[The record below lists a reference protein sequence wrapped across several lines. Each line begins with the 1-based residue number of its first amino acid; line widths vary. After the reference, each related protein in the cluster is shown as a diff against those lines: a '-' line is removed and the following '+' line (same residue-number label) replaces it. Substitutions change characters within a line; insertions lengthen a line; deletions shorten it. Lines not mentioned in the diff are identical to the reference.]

1 MNSFSRLNV
10 IIGWLMFAIALVVY
24 TLTLEPSVSLWDCGE
39 FASAAYKLQ
48 VVHPPG
54 APLFLMIGR
63 LFALM
68 AKSPDQVGFWVNM
81 LTAVSSAG
89 CVMFTYWITVM
100 FAEKLVSPENAQR
113 NTLIFSAGIVAAL
126 TNTFLDSFWFSAVEA
141 EVYAMSSF
149 FTSLTF
155 WALLRWYKSEE
166 SEGVDRWIV
175 FIGFLIGLALGTH
188 MLNLLVI
195 PTVCLAYYF
204 KKYTVS
210 PKGIFMALIGSAVAL
225 GFVMKIIY
233 PGIPWLLANM
243 DKLFVNGFSM
253 PFYSGSIFAIA
264 LVFAA
269 IIYLLVWSHK
279 KGSHNWNVIF
289 LTMGFI
295 IFGYSSYAMVIIRS
309 MANPAIDMNNP
320 EDPFKFYGYITRE
333 QYGDRPLLYGPYFN
347 APATGQKDKGRRF
360 FKAKD
365 RYEEGDENIETLF
378 EPYDMDG
385 DGRAENY
392 NTIFPRMGSMEQRH
406 ARGYRSNSGMDDVQN
421 RIDELQ
427 NSGKAM
433 TEQDKQEMQA
443 LEYETPTFGN
453 NLKYFFTHQI
463 RYMYMR
469 YFAWNFI
476 GRLND
481 QQAVSGNSKVDGNWY
496 SGIPFIDNLNVGP
509 MKDLPEYYQN
519 QKAKN
524 AFFFLPLILGILGLV
539 LQYGKKKHD
548 FWLVMT
554 MFIFTGLLIIVY
566 TNQPPS
572 EPRERDYAVVGSF
585 QIFCIWIGLG
595 VISLA
600 EILKK
605 YLKGASAIG
614 AAALSIVLVPI
625 NMGYQNWDDHDRS
638 GRYIGID
645 MAKNFLE
652 PLEQNA
658 VLFCNGDNDTY
669 PLWYAQNVEG
679 IRTDVRII
687 NQSLLPTDWY
697 SMILKDTVYKS
708 APLPLSWA
716 KEDLQTGAFESPYGI
731 TINAAAYPQR
741 RELSQIIKEMQDAKK
756 RNGGETKGI
765 EWNGNKFFIKV
776 DKAAVIAAGVVAPSE
791 ANLIE
796 DTISV
801 DITSGRL
808 SKGDLVMYDL
818 IATVAKEGWKRPIYF
833 TSVSGY
839 DFAFMN
845 NYLQLEGLVYRFVPI
860 KGGSDR
866 GQPIRIQE
874 FKLYNN
880 LTNRFKYYNM
890 KEKKNFFLDD
900 KAAYVPN
907 DLQQMSLLLANFYI
921 ERINGLEQIG
931 KDIKNGYSMM
941 TAGGRD
947 VQVPMA
953 QVPSPLRG
961 YANAIAYYEAF
972 KDSIPN
978 YKTRGVK
985 VLNHILTEIPE
996 SVMPLRREYR
1006 TEYGIALLQ
1015 LGDEKKAKEVLDAS
1029 VKENIQFAKFF
1040 KKLAEG
1046 QEGNGVFERELS
1058 NSQYFINRAVEFATS
1073 KNKMAW
1079 AADYKRQSAGLF

>member
-10 IIGWLMFAIALVVY
+10 IMGWLMFAISLVVY

-63 LFALM
+63 IFSLFA
-68 AKSPDQVGFWVNM
+68 STPENVGFWVNM
-81 LTAVSSAG
+81 LSAVSSAG
-89 CVMFTYWITVM
+89 CVMFTFWITTM
-100 FAEKLVSPENAQR
+100 FANKLVSDENK
-113 NTLIFSAGIVAAL
+113 NKTILVIGAGIVAAL

-155 WALLRWYKSEE
+155 WALLRWYTSDDSKI
-166 SEGVDRWIV
+166 VDRWIV
-175 FIGFLIGLALGTH
+175 FIGFMIGLALGTH

-204 KKYTVS
+204 KKYKVT
-210 PKGIFMALIGSAVAL
+210 PKGVLMALIGSGVAL

-233 PGIPWLLANM
+233 PGIPWLLANL
-243 DKLFVNGFSM
+243 DKMFVNGFGL
-253 PFYSGSIFAIA
+253 PFYSGAIVA
-264 LVFAA
+264 IGLIVAA
-269 IIYLLVWSHK
+269 IVYLLIWSHK
-279 KGSHNWNVIF
+279 KGSHNLNVII
-289 LTMGFI
+289 LSAGFI
-295 IFGYSSYAMVIIRS
+295 IFGYSSYAMVVIRS

-347 APATGQKDKGRRF
+347 APATGQKEKPRRY
-360 FKAKD
+360 FKSKD

-378 EPYDMDG
+378 EPMDIDG
-385 DGRAENY
+385 DGRAENF

-406 ARGYRSNSGMDDVQN
+406 FRGYREMSGMDEVQG

-427 NSGKAM
+427 NSGRAL
-433 TEQDKQEMQA
+433 TEQEKAEIQM
-443 LEYETPTFGN
+443 LEYTAPSFGN
-453 NLKYFFTHQI
+453 NMKFFFTHQI
-463 RYMYMR
+463 RYMYLR

-476 GRLND
+476 GRMND
-481 QQAVSGNSKVDGNWY
+481 QQAVSGNGQLDGNWY
-496 SGIPFIDNLNVGP
+496 SGISFIDNINVGP
-509 MKDLPEYYQN
+509 MKDIPEYYQN

-524 AFFFLPLILGILGLV
+524 AFFFLPLILGILGLAF
-539 LQYGKKKHD
+539 QYGKKKHD

-554 MFIFTGLLIIVY
+554 MFVFTGLLIIIY
-566 TNQPPS
+566 TNQPPT

-600 EILKK
+600 EILSK
-605 YLKGASAIG
+605 YLKGAAAIG
-614 AAALSIVLVPI
+614 ATALSLVLVPL

-645 MAKNFLE
+645 MAKNFLGS
-652 PLEQNA
+652 LEKNA

-679 IRTDVRII
+679 YRTDVRII

-697 SMILKDTVYKS
+697 SMILKDTVYES
-708 APLPLSWA
+708 MPLPLSWK
-716 KEDLQTGAFESPYGI
+716 KEDLQTGSFESPYGI
-731 TINAAAYPQR
+731 QINNEEYPMR
-741 RELSQIIKEMQDAKK
+741 RELSTIIKEMQDQKAKS
-756 RNGGETKGI
+756 GDETKGI
-765 EWNGNKFFIKV
+765 NWNGSKFFVKV
-776 DKAAVIAAGVVAPSE
+776 DKQAVLANGIVSPSE
-791 ANLIE
+791 AYLIE
-796 DTISV
+796 DTIKI
-801 DITSGRL
+801 DIASSRL

-818 IATVAKEGWKRPIYF
+818 IATMAKEGWKRPIYF

-839 DFAFMN
+839 DFGFLN

-860 KGGSDR
+860 KGGADR
-866 GQPIRIQE
+866 GQPSRIQD

-880 LTNRFKYYNM
+880 LAKRYKYYGM
-890 KEKKNFFLDD
+890 KDKKNFFLDD

-907 DLQQMSLLLANFYI
+907 DLQQMTLLLANYYM
-921 ERINGLEQIG
+921 EKINGLEQMENG
-931 KDIKNGYSMM
+931 IKTGTMDMNG
-941 TAGGRD
+941 
-947 VQVPMA
+947 QKVPMA
-953 QVPSPLRG
+953 MVTSPVKG
-961 YANAIAYYEAF
+961 FASATDYYNF
-972 KDSIPN
+972 YKDSIAN
-978 YKTRGVK
+978 YRKRGID
-985 VLNHILTEIPE
+985 VLSHILKEIPQN
-996 SVMPLRREYR
+996 VLPMRREYR
-1006 TEYGIALLQ
+1006 TEYGVAFLA
-1015 LGDEKKAKEVLDAS
+1015 LGDEKNAKEILDAS
-1029 VKENIQFAKFF
+1029 VKENVAYAKFY
-1040 KKLAEG
+1040 KKLLDKNDNN
-1046 QEGNGVFERELS
+1046 QVFARELN
-1058 NSQYFINRAVEFATS
+1058 NSQYFINRAIEAANQ

-1079 AADYKRQSAGLF
+1079 SAEYKRLSAGLF